1 MKNIINKMF
10 VIESILLV
18 VLGILFFVKPI
29 ESLTLFSTTAGVLLV
44 IVGALEIV
52 RCYNKE
58 YKEYY
63 IFNSLVNILFGL
75 ILALYPLSTISTLLL
90 VYGILAIVKGL
101 YLIIVNAKFK
111 KLGMNIETF
120 TDVLVVILGLIVII
134 NPVSLIAYIPYIIGL
149 YFIITAILKV
159 YLGYKLQ

>member
-10 VIESILLV
+10 VIESILLAI
-18 VLGILFFVKPI
+18 LGILFFIKPI
-29 ESLTLFSTTAGVLLV
+29 ESIIVFSTTAGILLV
-44 IVGALEIV
+44 IVGVLEII

-75 ILALYPLSTISTLLL
+75 VLALYPLNTVSTLLL

-101 YLIIVNAKFK
+101 YLLLVSAKFK
-111 KLGMNIETF
+111 KLEVDIKNF
-120 TDVLVVILGLIVII
+120 SYVLLVIFGLIIVI
-134 NPVSLIAYIPYIIGL
+134 NSVSLIAYIPYIIGL
-149 YFIITAILKV
+149 YFIIIAILKI

>member
-10 VIESILLV
+10 VIESILLAI
-18 VLGILFFVKPI
+18 LGILFFIKPI
-29 ESLTLFSTTAGVLLV
+29 ESVIVFSTTAGILLV
-44 IVGALEIV
+44 IVGALEII

-75 ILALYPLSTISTLLL
+75 VLALYPLNTVSTLLL

-101 YLIIVNAKFK
+101 YLLLVSAKLKVDMKNFAYVLLVIFGLIIV
-111 KLGMNIETF
+111 
-120 TDVLVVILGLIVII
+120 I

-149 YFIITAILKV
+149 YFIIISILKI

>member
-18 VLGILFFVKPI
+18 ILGILFFIKPI
-29 ESLTLFSTTAGVLLV
+29 ESLIVFSTTAGILLV
-44 IVGALEIV
+44 IVGSLEII

-75 ILALYPLSTISTLLL
+75 ILAFYPLSTVRTLLL
-90 VYGILAIVKGL
+90 IYGIFIIVKGL
-101 YLIIVNAKFK
+101 YLLLVSAKFK
-111 KLGMNIETF
+111 KLGVDIKTF
-120 TDVLVVILGLIVII
+120 AYVLVVILGSVIVI
-134 NPVSLIAYIPYIIGL
+134 NPVSLVAYIPYIIGL
-149 YFIITAILKV
+149 YFIIISILKI

>member
-1 MKNIINKMF
+1 M
-10 VIESILLV
+10 
-18 VLGILFFVKPI
+18 
-29 ESLTLFSTTAGVLLV
+29 
-44 IVGALEIV
+44 
-52 RCYNKE
+52 
-58 YKEYY
+58 
-63 IFNSLVNILFGL
+63 FGL

>member
-75 ILALYPLSTISTLLL
+75 VLALYPLNTVSTLLL
-90 VYGILAIVKGL
+90 VYGIFAIVKGL
-101 YLIIVNAKFK
+101 YLLLVSAKFK
-111 KLGMNIETF
+111 KLKVDIKNF
-120 TDVLVVILGLIVII
+120 VYVLLVIFGLIIVI

-149 YFIITAILKV
+149 YFIIISILKI

>member
-10 VIESILLV
+10 VIESILLAI
-18 VLGILFFVKPI
+18 LGILFFIKPI
-29 ESLTLFSTTAGVLLV
+29 ESVIVFSTTAGILLV
-44 IVGALEIV
+44 IVGALEII

-75 ILALYPLSTISTLLL
+75 VLALYPLNTVSTLLL

-101 YLIIVNAKFK
+101 YLLLVSAKFK
-111 KLGMNIETF
+111 KLKVDMKNF
-120 TDVLVVILGLIVII
+120 AYVLLVIFGLIIVI

-149 YFIITAILKV
+149 YFIIISILKI

>member
-90 VYGILAIVKGL
+90 VYGILAMVKGL

>member
-10 VIESILLV
+10 VIESILLAI
-18 VLGILFFVKPI
+18 LGILFFIKPI
-29 ESLTLFSTTAGVLLV
+29 ESVIVFSTTAGILLV
-44 IVGALEIV
+44 IVGALEII

-75 ILALYPLSTISTLLL
+75 VLALYPLNTVSTLLL
-90 VYGILAIVKGL
+90 VYGIFAIVKGL
-101 YLIIVNAKFK
+101 YLLLLSAKFK
-111 KLGMNIETF
+111 KLKVDMKNF
-120 TDVLVVILGLIVII
+120 AYVLLVIFGLIIVI

-149 YFIITAILKV
+149 YFIIISILKI